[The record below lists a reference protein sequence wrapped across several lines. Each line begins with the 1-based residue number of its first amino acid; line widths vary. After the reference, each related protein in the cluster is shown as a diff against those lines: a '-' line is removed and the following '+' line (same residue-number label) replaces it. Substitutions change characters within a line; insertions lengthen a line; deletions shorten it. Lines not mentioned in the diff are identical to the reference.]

1 MFVLQMY
8 QDNEILPYYEFL
20 TQFLS
25 LDEDLKEEIG
35 HQVRQ

>member
-8 QDNEILPYYEFL
+8 EGKEILPYYEFL

-25 LDEDLKEEIG
+25 LDEDLKKEIG
-35 HQVRQ
+35 HQV